1 MDYSQFLQKK
11 QFNDVRAC
19 FEISHENIPASPMSV
34 KTLKDF
40 QIALVRWALIKGR
53 AAIFADTGL
62 GKTAMQTTWAHHV
75 SNYTDGYVLI
85 FAPLAVS
92 MQTVEEAADFG
103 VTVTYVRSES
113 ELKEAGVYITNY
125 EMRENFDLSS
135 FSGVALD
142 ESSILKSQDGRTRTE
157 LIESCQ
163 IVPYRLSCTA
173 TPSPNDFMELG
184 NQSEFLGIMSQV
196 EMLAMFFVNDT
207 GNTGTWRLKGHAK
220 SKFWEWMATWAA
232 VIRKPSDL
240 GFSDEGY
247 DLPPLN
253 IIEHVIET
261 QVTEHEGQGQLF
273 AVPAQTMNDRRKAK
287 RETIEERCSLAA
299 GLVNDCD
306 EPGWIVWCHLNDE
319 QDLLESMIVRNA
331 TSVRGADKMD
341 DKEQRLIGFSH
352 GEYSTMITKGS
363 IAGFGMNWQHTH
375 NQVFVGLDDSFEKFY
390 QSVRRQLRFGQ
401 KHPVNVH
408 LVVADTEGAVKA
420 NLERKQKQHDEIS
433 ESMVSH
439 MRELMQKHIT
449 GTSNEKIEYN
459 PTVDMSLP
467 YFMAS

>member
-1 MDYSQFLQKK
+1 MDYHKFLEKK
-11 QFNDVRAC
+11 RFSDIQAGFDLD
-19 FEISHENIPASPMSV
+19 HENIPASSV
-34 KTLKDF
+34 SAKTLKDF
-40 QIALVRWALIKGR
+40 QVALVRWALIKGR

-75 SNYTDGYVLI
+75 ANYTDGYVLI

-103 VTVTYVRSES
+103 VKVTYVRSES
-113 ELKEAGVYITNY
+113 EMTGTGVYITNY

-163 IVPYRLSCTA
+163 VVPYRLSCTA

-184 NQSEFLGIMSQV
+184 NQSEFLGIMSQM

-253 IIEHVIET
+253 IVEHVICT
-261 QVTEHEGQGQLF
+261 DVVEHEGQGQLF

-287 RETIEERCSLAA
+287 RETIEERCRIAA
-299 GLVNDCD
+299 DLVNNG
-306 EPGWIVWCHLNDE
+306 ERGWIVWCHLNDE
-319 QDLLESMIVRNA
+319 QDLLEQNLTTNVA
-331 TSVRGADKMD
+331 SVRGADKAS
-341 DKEQRLIGFSH
+341 DKEERLIGFSH
-352 GEYSTMITKGS
+352 NEYDTMLTKPS

-375 NQVFVGLDDSFEKFY
+375 NMVFVGLDDSFEKFY
-390 QSVRRQLRFGQ
+390 QAVRRQLRFGQ
-401 KHPVNVH
+401 KHQVNVH
-408 LVVADTEGAVKA
+408 LVIADTDGAVKA
-420 NLERKQKQHDEIS
+420 NLERKQKQHDDIS
-433 ESMVSH
+433 ENMVSH

-449 GTSNEKIEYN
+449 GTMNEKVEYN
-459 PTVDMSLP
+459 PTVEMELP